1 MSGLRYIANNPDVV
15 LVLLW
20 EHLLI
25 VAVTLV
31 VATAIALP
39 LGVLVARYKRLATP
53 VLGIL
58 GMLYTIPSIALMIF
72 LLPFFGLNRRSVI
85 VALVIYTQI
94 ILVRNVVAGLR
105 AIDPAILE
113 AARGMGMN
121 GWQRLWQVQ
130 MPLAL
135 AVILAGERIAAVVA
149 TAIATIGAKFNGGGL
164 GVLLFDG
171 IAQNRYDKILAGS
184 IVVALLALALNRG
197 LLALEQYFDTAE
209 RIRRAEQRQPATAG
223 PSTQSA

>member
-1 MSGLRYIANNPDVV
+1 MRYIANNPDVV
-15 LVLLW
+15 LTLLW
-20 EHLLI
+20 EHLSMTAIALLI
-25 VAVTLV
+25 
-31 VATAIALP
+31 ATAIALP
-39 LGVLVARYKRLATP
+39 LGMLIARDKRLATP

-94 ILVRNVVAGLR
+94 ILVRNIVAGLE

-121 GWQRLWQVQ
+121 GWQRWWRVQ
-130 MPLAL
+130 LPLAL
-135 AVILAGERIAAVVA
+135 PVVLAGERIATVVA

-197 LLALEQYFDTAE
+197 LLALEQYFDTSE
-209 RIRRAEQRQPATAG
+209 RIRRAEKRQSPTAE
-223 PSTQSA
+223 PSAQSA